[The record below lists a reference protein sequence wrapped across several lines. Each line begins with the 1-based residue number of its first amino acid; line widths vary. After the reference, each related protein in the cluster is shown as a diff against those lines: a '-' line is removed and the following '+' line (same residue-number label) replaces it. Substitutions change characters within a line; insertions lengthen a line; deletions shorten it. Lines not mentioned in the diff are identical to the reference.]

1 MNRLKGL
8 IKKFWLYPVYFLF
21 CVAAFQTVA
30 QLTLCYPSIS
40 LRYEK
45 PLSAQQVKLIK
56 ESDLSGLYPVFW
68 SQAKGVAVTGEDGTA
83 DASVLWVDG
92 EGSKVY
98 PVNFSEG
105 GYPSEL
111 DTQGCAVSSALA
123 WKLWGSEKVSG
134 LSLHLDGKSY
144 QIRGV
149 FNSKDYIA
157 MIQTNGTDSGKEFEA
172 VELAGEYAD
181 STETLLE
188 QLAISGILPIPD
200 ILIDGR
206 LMYGVFCFIA
216 AIPILL
222 LIIAGMKRMLAVNS
236 ANKKQKNNSLWKKE
250 VVIFAFLLVNALFLP
265 ELLKKLPA
273 DMVPVR
279 WSDFNFWGRFFK
291 VYETRYIDWLSL
303 RPLLKDILAKQLM
316 MKELVCS
323 LMADIIGILLLK
335 EDFDRY

>member
-1 MNRLKGL
+1 MGF
-8 IKKFWLYPVYFLF
+8 IKKIWLYPVYFLL
-21 CVAAFQTVA
+21 CAAAFQAVS
-30 QLTLCYPSIS
+30 QLALCYPSIS

-45 PLSAQQVKLIK
+45 PLSGQQVKQMK

-68 SQAKGVAVTGEDGTA
+68 SQEKGVTINGEYGTA
-83 DASVLWVDG
+83 DTSVLWVDG

-98 PVNFSEG
+98 PVNFLEG

-123 WKLWGSEKVSG
+123 WKLWGSVKVSG
-134 LSLHLDGKSY
+134 LLLHLDGESY
-144 QIRGV
+144 RIRGV
-149 FNSKDYIA
+149 FNSKEYIV

-172 VELAGEYAD
+172 VELAGEYAG

-200 ILIDGR
+200 VLIDGHH
-206 LMYGVFCFIA
+206 LYGVFHFVA
-216 AIPILL
+216 VVPILL
-222 LIIAGMKRMLAVNS
+222 LVIAGMKRMLAANS
-236 ANKKQKNNSLWKKE
+236 ENKKQRGNSLWKKE
-250 VVIFAFLLVNALFLP
+250 FIIFAFLLVSAIFLP

-279 WSDFNFWGRFFK
+279 WSDFNFWGRLFK

-303 RPLLKDILAKQLM
+303 RPLLKDILAKQQM
-316 MKELVCS
+316 MKALVSS
-323 LMADIIGILLLK
+323 LPADIIGILLLK
-335 EDFDRY
+335 KTLTGIND